1 MKVQNV
7 SQNGN
12 PPQAKAVPATES
24 LFRYLGGLGQ
34 GPKGPQPPPAETV
47 KRIQGQGAAA
57 RLAGGAPLGA
67 GAAWKLPKEGV
78 GREGGAERRAMGRGR
93 PNCKI
98 MVEMMMM

>member
-1 MKVQNV
+1 MEPKLNQNGLKRGLKKL

-67 GAAWKLPKEGV
+67 GAAWNSRRRGWDAEV
-78 GREGGAERRAMGRGR
+78 GLRG
-93 PNCKI
+93 
-98 MVEMMMM
+98 E